1 MKVFSLEHVPF
12 ESPARIADWIHERGH
27 TLHRVRLYDADPLP
41 ALEELDLLVVMGG
54 PMSVHDEPAY
64 PWLAAEK
71 RLIERAIRAGRPVL
85 GICLGAQLIADVLG
99 ARVYRNR
106 HREIGWHPVF
116 RTPDSSRS
124 PVFGDL
130 PVWFTAF
137 HWHGETFD
145 IPAGALRLAHTEAT
159 PNQAFE
165 YGTAWGLQFHLE
177 ATQDSIELLIGG
189 AGDEIGDGPYE
200 QSTFEMLGD
209 TSVFPV
215 LTPLLYSVLDRID
228 RSVSV
233 RRRRPRRR
241 RAVASGSPVDTDY
254 DRSPLPPPAPA

>member
-12 ESPARIADWIHERGH
+12 ETPACITDWVKDRDH
-27 TLHRVRLYDADPLP
+27 TLSRVRLFAGEPLP
-41 ALEELDLLVVMGG
+41 AVDDLDWLVVMGG
-54 PMSVHDEPAY
+54 PMSVHDEAVY

-71 RLIERAIRAGRPVL
+71 RLIERAVGSGKAVL

-106 HREIGWHPVF
+106 HREIGWFPVF
-116 RTPDSSRS
+116 RTPDSAQS

-130 PVWFTAF
+130 PAWFTAF

-145 IPAGALRLAHTEAT
+145 IPAGGIRLAQTEAT

-177 ATQDSIELLIGG
+177 ATQESIEMLIGA
-189 AGDEIGDGPYE
+189 AGEEIGDGPYE
-200 QSTFEMLGD
+200 QSVSAMLSD
-209 TSVFPV
+209 TSVFSV
-215 LTPLLYSVLDRID
+215 LTPLLYEVLDRIEVAVPTC
-228 RSVSV
+228 RNGGKQPIV
-233 RRRRPRRR
+233 R
-241 RAVASGSPVDTDY
+241 G
-254 DRSPLPPPAPA
+254 